1 MMKKIN
7 IASQLIILFFA
18 TILVSSCIF
27 ILITVSYMTY
37 DSEDDT
43 FLKLRTELTL
53 ISNDDHDNINFK
65 KINIAYISNFNGN
78 EYKSENYNFYLTD
91 NQLNDILDSIE
102 EKIDDSTSFF
112 NYENKKTIGDRTIYY
127 SYETRGI
134 SDISG
139 TRDYKIIITDDQQ
152 QRSYVK
158 NMVVKL
164 SITFFLIILL
174 SISAIYIWSIK
185 LTNRIKRIQNH
196 ILSLPKNNYDKS
208 YIDDSEDEIGELSRA
223 LDKMRL
229 DLQQNE
235 KTKQEMLQNLS
246 HDFKTPI
253 AVIKSYAESIND
265 GMADNNTANII
276 INEAD
281 KLTHKVKR
289 LLQYNSLEYLEKNEE
304 FYDVSMKELILEI
317 VETFKFQTDIKF
329 DLNLEDVNFKGYR
342 ENWYTVVDNII
353 DNAKRYAKTTIKII
367 LKPNK
372 LCIYND
378 GEHIDEKFINSEFKP
393 YEKGSK
399 GQFGLGMSIVSKT
412 VDFFGM
418 KLKVA
423 NEDVGV
429 TFIIS
434 KD

>member
-65 KINIAYISNFNGN
+65 KLNIAFISSFDGS
-78 EYKSENYNFYLTD
+78 EYKSDNYNFYLTD
-91 NQLNDILDSIE
+91 GQLESIVDSIE
-102 EKIDDSTSFF
+102 NKIDDSKEFF
-112 NYENKKTIGDRTIYY
+112 HYENKTTISDRTIYY

-134 SDISG
+134 SELSG

-152 QRSYVK
+152 QRSFVK

-185 LTNRIKRIQNH
+185 LTNRIRRIQNH

-208 YIDDSEDEIGELSRA
+208 YIDNSEDEIGELSRA

-235 KTKQEMLQNLS
+235 KTKREMLQNLS

-265 GMADNNTANII
+265 GMADGNTANII

-289 LLQYNSLEYLEKNEE
+289 LLQYNSLEYLEKTEE
-304 FYDVSMKELILEI
+304 FYDVNMKELILEI

-329 DLNLEDVNFKGYR
+329 DLNLEDVDFKGYR

-367 LKPNK
+367 LKHNK

-434 KD
+434 KE

>member
-7 IASQLIILFFA
+7 ITSQLIILFFA
-18 TILVSSCIF
+18 TILASSCIF
-27 ILITVSYMTY
+27 ILITISYMTY

-43 FLKLRTELTL
+43 FLKLKTELTL
-53 ISNDDHDNINFK
+53 ISNDDHDNIDFK
-65 KINIAYISNFNGN
+65 KINIAYISRFDGDL
-78 EYKSENYNFYLTD
+78 YKSENYKFYLDD
-91 NQLNDILDSIE
+91 NQLKSILDSIE
-102 EKIDDSTSFF
+102 EKINDSSSF
-112 NYENKKTIGDRTIYY
+112 YIENKKTLGDRTIYY
-127 SYETRGI
+127 SYETRGL
-134 SDISG
+134 
-139 TRDYKIIITDDQQ
+139 DYKIIITDDQQ
-152 QRSYVK
+152 QRSFVK

-164 SITFFLIILL
+164 SITFFLIVLL

-196 ILSLPKNNYDKS
+196 ILSLPKNNYDKV

-229 DLQQNE
+229 DLQKNE
-235 KTKQEMLQNLS
+235 RTKQEMLQNLS

-289 LLQYNSLEYLEKNEE
+289 LLQYNSLEYLEKTEE

-342 ENWYTVVDNII
+342 ENWYTVVENII
-353 DNAKRYAKTTIKII
+353 DNAKRYAKTIIKII
-367 LKPNK
+367 LKQDK

-434 KD
+434 KE